1 MRMWRTGTSQVV
13 HSPLPSRSLVLP
25 VCYPRNLQKDLQ
37 AQCESASLQQWQCWS
52 SQLVHIS
59 KADHDEG
66 SCNCTLSPPS
76 KVFTCSYLSTAH
88 TRAEL
93 GCEKGKSSF
102 KKEYQ
107 PMPGGKIKG
116 KQKKKAVSELQMDW
130 FWQCGM
136 FWKDICEKGR
146 IAVVLQLSS
155 CRLIQHFVLFQ
166 FFYNLLLQFF

>member
-116 KQKKKAVSELQMDW
+116 KQKKKLCQSYKWIGFGSVGCFGKIFVRKEEQLW
-130 FWQCGM
+130 FC
-136 FWKDICEKGR
+136 
-146 IAVVLQLSS
+146 S
-155 CRLIQHFVLFQ
+155 
-166 FFYNLLLQFF
+166 